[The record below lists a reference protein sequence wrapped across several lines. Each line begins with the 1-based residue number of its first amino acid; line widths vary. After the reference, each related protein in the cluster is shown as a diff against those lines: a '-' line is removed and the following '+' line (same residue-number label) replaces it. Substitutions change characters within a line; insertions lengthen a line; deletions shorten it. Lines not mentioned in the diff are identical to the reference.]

1 MKKLILSGVAMM
13 VSAASIAQTVNMDLT
28 PVKTAA
34 GKVAVEAVQL
44 CCFLFIIIG
53 VFGAAYEYHKDNSA
67 AVKGIIMAIVLAV
80 IILAV
85 TYVGKS
91 TFLV

>member
-1 MKKLILSGVAMM
+1 MKKLFLSGVALM
-13 VSAASIAQTVNMDLT
+13 VCAASLAQSVNMDLS

-34 GKVAVEAVQL
+34 GNVAIEAVQL
-44 CCFLFIIIG
+44 CCFIFIIVGI
-53 VFGAAYEYHKDNSA
+53 FGAAYEYHKDNSA
-67 AVKGIIMAIVLAV
+67 AVKGIIMAIVLTV

-85 TYVGKS
+85 TYVGKT